1 MTAEVTPEISQGQL
15 AYLAGCM
22 SDILRIV
29 PPGMS
34 VAIEGTPVYLDKP
47 WTIDHSLGYNC
58 LVAAGREILLGK
70 ARKVEHVV
78 LLDDYSVENT
88 YSVSEYLS
96 RIKPP
101 IDRIERE
108 SSFVPT
114 AEELK
119 VKISG
124 KELRRSDGRRIPLT
138 TPSGRHTCAL
148 LDAVFQATKAVDY
161 NIIVHPIGFSHEQE
175 EMRVILQE
183 AKGGSLPFTIVNI
196 FLKKTSISKVYVTSP
211 EGRTDRVEL

>member
-1 MTAEVTPEISQGQL
+1 MSTGVTPEISQGQL

-22 SDILRIV
+22 SDILQIV

-47 WTIDHSLGYNC
+47 WTLNHSLGYNC

-78 LLDDYSVENT
+78 LLDDYSVEYT
-88 YSVSEYLS
+88 YFVSEYLS

-124 KELRRSDGRRIPLT
+124 KELRRSDGRIIPLT
-138 TPSGRHTCAL
+138 TPSGKNTCAL
-148 LDAVFQATKAVDY
+148 LDAVFQATKEVDY
-161 NIIVHPIGFSHEQE
+161 NIIVHPIEFSHEQE

-183 AKGGSLPFTIVNI
+183 AKGGLLPFTIINV
-196 FLKKTSISKVYVTSP
+196 FLKNVSISRVCVTSP
-211 EGRTDRVEL
+211 EGRTERVGL

>member
-1 MTAEVTPEISQGQL
+1 MPEISPGQL
-15 AYLAGCM
+15 AYLTGSM
-22 SDILRIV
+22 SDILQIV

-47 WTIDHSLGYNC
+47 WTMHHSLGYNC
-58 LVAAGREILLGK
+58 LIAEGRDVLLGK
-70 ARKVEHVV
+70 SRMVEHVV

-88 YSVSEYLS
+88 YPEAEYLS

-101 IDRIERE
+101 VDRIERE

-119 VKISG
+119 VKISS
-124 KELRRSDGRRIPLT
+124 KELRRSDGRRISLT
-138 TPSGRHTCAL
+138 TPSGKNACAL
-148 LDAVFQATKAVDY
+148 LDAIFQATKTVDY
-161 NIIVHPIGFSHEQE
+161 NIIIHPIEFSHEQE

-183 AKGGSLPFTIVNI
+183 TGGGLLPFTIVNI
-196 FLKKTSISKVYVTSP
+196 FLKNVSISRVYVTSP
-211 EGRTDRVEL
+211 EGRTERVKL